1 MSNPAAP
8 HSDEPNPAATAPFAN
23 IRIVLVN
30 TSHPGNIGGT
40 ARAMKNMGLGRLY
53 LVAPQD
59 YPSDKAV
66 WRSAGATDVLDNAV
80 VVDTLDEAIAGCSLV
95 VGTSARERRIPWPLL
110 DPRQCGESVW
120 AEAGQ
125 HEVAIVFGRE
135 DRGLTNEEL
144 HKCNY
149 HVHIPANPEYSSL
162 NLATAVQVI
171 CYEVRMAYLHQAEG
185 NTLPQHQ
192 WDMPPAD
199 AGALDSYYQHL
210 EQTLSELGFLDPA
223 NPKQTMTRLRR
234 LYNRVRMDQMEL
246 NILRGVLTAMQNYVY
261 YTGKVVGQQGLAA
274 DIESLRAAAKSLD
287 VAPAD
292 PEAAPKT

>member
-1 MSNPAAP
+1 MSSSN
-8 HSDEPNPAATAPFAN
+8 FAN

-30 TSHPGNIGGT
+30 TTHPGNIGGA
-40 ARAMKNMGLGRLY
+40 ARAMKNMGLSRLY
-53 LVAPQD
+53 LVAPKE

-66 WRSAGATDVLDNAV
+66 WRSAGATDVLDSAIV
-80 VVDTLDEAIAGCSLV
+80 VETLDEAIGGCSLV

-110 DPRQCGESVW
+110 DPRECGESVW
-120 AEAGQ
+120 TEAGQ

-149 HVHIPANPEYSSL
+149 HVHIPANEEYSSL

-171 CYEVRMAYLHQAEG
+171 CYEVRMAFLQQSGG
-185 NTLPQHQ
+185 NTLPNHA

-199 AGALDSYYQHL
+199 STALENYYEHL
-210 EQTLSELGFLDPA
+210 EQTLAGLGFLDPQ

-234 LYNRVRMDQMEL
+234 MYNRVRMDQMEL
-246 NILRGVLTAMQNYVY
+246 NILRGVLTAMQNYVF
-261 YTGKVVGQQGLAA
+261 YTNKVVSRLGVAP
-274 DIESLRAAAKSLD
+274 DIDALREAAKQ
-287 VAPAD
+287 AD
-292 PEAAPKT
+292 QAPKP